1 MKTYNLFNFL
11 FPGVNKN
18 HYTFSKW
25 LISFAIYLPL
35 YLGAY
40 ISIFICNFLKI
51 SLKIVL
57 TSTSTTTTASTTT
70 TNSTSLAYNIFGN
83 INQTSVNASY
93 ILGILNN
100 PIHGNLNPCL
110 SNCSNQGHCVL
121 LQNQQLVC
129 ECNKN
134 YTGNA
139 FINQ

>member
-1 MKTYNLFNFL
+1 MKFL
-11 FPGVNKN
+11 NKRFKKFFDF
-18 HYTFSKW
+18 YTFILKT
-25 LISFAIYLPL
+25 
-35 YLGAY
+35 
-40 ISIFICNFLKI
+40 IFICNFLKI

-110 SNCSNQGHCVL
+110 ANCSNQGHCVL

-129 ECNKN
+129 ECNQK

-139 FINQ
+139 YINQ